1 MKYCGICFHCKKF
14 SYFHASRCTY
24 PVQII
29 SFQIY
34 DHQKLTFI
42 FSGIYKFLAEHFVFL
57 RRCATFSCSFYRTG
71 VYMAVFHFQE
81 ALRRGTDDLIISEIQ
96 ISAKR
101 RGIVFPKIIENIQR
115 LFFAFENKVKD
126 NIEKSVENNP
136 EMQRLIFD
144 VRVPVEDVVEI
155 KGNKRVK
162 SQRKVYPG
170 YVLVHMIETS
180 ESWYLVRNTRGV
192 TGFVGPDSKPVAL
205 TPAEVDMMLS
215 TQQNSVEFG
224 IAIGEEVRILS
235 GPLENF
241 TGVVEDVDTVR
252 QKLTVKVKMFLG
264 REMPVE
270 VDLQDVEKVQPK

>member
-1 MKYCGICFHCKKF
+1 MAENSKEPCWYVVH
-14 SYFHASRCTY
+14 TY
-24 PVQII
+24 
-29 SFQIY
+29 
-34 DHQKLTFI
+34 
-42 FSGIYKFLAEHFVFL
+42 SGY
-57 RRCATFSCSFYRTG
+57 
-71 VYMAVFHFQE
+71 
-81 ALRRGTDDLIISEIQ
+81 
-96 ISAKR
+96 
-101 RGIVFPKIIENIQR
+101 
-115 LFFAFENKVKD
+115 ENKVKD

-155 KGNKRVK
+155 KGNK
-162 SQRKVYPG
+162 
-170 YVLVHMIETS
+170 LVHMIETS